1 MAGLWA
7 GNGGWGG
14 CLLRKNWRIKLDQ
27 LRAYWQVGTAARAR
41 MGGNALVPGPPSQ
54 SKKSV
59 TELAF
64 NRCYCTAEVVF
75 KATSGVVLGISAHAF

>member
-1 MAGLWA
+1 MAL
-7 GNGGWGG
+7 
-14 CLLRKNWRIKLDQ
+14 
-27 LRAYWQVGTAARAR
+27 
-41 MGGNALVPGPPSQ
+41 MGGNALAPGPPSQ